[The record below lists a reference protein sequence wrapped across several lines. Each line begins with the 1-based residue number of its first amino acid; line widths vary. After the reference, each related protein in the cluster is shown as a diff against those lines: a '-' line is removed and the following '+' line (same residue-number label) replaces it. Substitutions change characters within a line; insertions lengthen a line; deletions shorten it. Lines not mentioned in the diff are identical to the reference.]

1 MINPPGQ
8 SHSAGPRTEFRRT
21 NEGMHIGQQAFTCA
35 RTSQDKPDGRR
46 RKKRTVRTVSVNS
59 SAGKAGRS
67 GGRLHKTL
75 YTVVMAKITVLEH
88 CVELRWVN

>member
-1 MINPPGQ
+1 MLAPEP
-8 SHSAGPRTEFRRT
+8 SFAGPMKGCILVNRLS
-21 NEGMHIGQQAFTCA
+21 FTCA

-46 RKKRTVRTVSVNS
+46 QKERTVRTVGVNL